1 MSRNSLSGVKAAG
14 EGYYYED
21 DFLYFTFND
30 KYSKEYNLFITSD
43 GTDAIIASDS
53 GASSSYDSPLMKNVA
68 FYQGTNKAQRTFSYT
83 MAAGGLTLPQYKEMM
98 LWLEPGQKGFFVK
111 DCDFGWG
118 YNVVIDSIGE
128 VSRYG
133 DAYTFGVEFKITF
146 KTIGIPYAR
155 PYTSFN
161 ASLFQKEN
169 NIIVNNNVIYL
180 GDVAYTYDKDSGTV
194 TLADD
199 NWDHYS
205 NSIMNDYGIPEIF
218 VADSTPTSTTFYL
231 PQVCNKFQFV
241 DLGFCRKASEA
252 FTITTKVN
260 NSQLFE
266 IDMKKSEEETTW
278 KYDGMSGMF
287 IGEDGFFD
295 STNHVDNIA
304 AINGIVALPCKE
316 PIEIIPSEAV

>member
-1 MSRNSLSGVKAAG
+1 M
-14 EGYYYED
+14 
-21 DFLYFTFND
+21 
-30 KYSKEYNLFITSD
+30 
-43 GTDAIIASDS
+43 
-53 GASSSYDSPLMKNVA
+53 
-68 FYQGTNKAQRTFSYT
+68 
-83 MAAGGLTLPQYKEMM
+83 
-98 LWLEPGQKGFFVK
+98 K

-118 YNVVIDSIGE
+118 YNVVIDSIGD

-161 ASLFQKEN
+161 ASLSQKEN
-169 NIIVNNNVIYL
+169 EILVSNNVVYL

-241 DLGFCRKASEA
+241 DLSFCRKASEA

-260 NSQLFE
+260 DSQLFE
-266 IDMKKSEEETTW
+266 IDMKKSDEETTW

-295 STNHVDNIA
+295 TTSHVDNITA
-304 AINGIVALPCKE
+304 TNGIVVLPCKE